1 MDLFS
6 RDIGKYAPLAD
17 RLRPRTI
24 EEFIGQEQIIGEG
37 KLLRRAIEADQLS
50 SLILYGP
57 SGTGKTSLSYVISQ
71 MTSSNF
77 IRLNAVST
85 GVKEVRDIIKQAR
98 DDLHLHGRKTILFLD
113 EIHRFNK
120 AQQDA
125 LLPSVE
131 NGEIILIGATTEN
144 PYFEVNSALL
154 SRSKIFRLEPLS
166 EKDIEAALLM
176 AIKDKERGLG
186 YYQIEFSDEAI
197 DHLVVSANGDLRIAL
212 NALELAVT
220 TTEKDSRGIV
230 VIDKEVAVDS
240 IQKPAM
246 RYDTGDQR
254 YDIISAFIKSIR
266 GSETDAALY
275 WLARMIES
283 GEDPKLVVRRL
294 IVHASED
301 IGMAN
306 PQALEQAVAALH
318 ALNFV
323 GLPEAGINIA
333 QAVIYLCESPKSNS
347 VITAIDLA
355 FHDVRSGLLGGV
367 PIHLRDGSYAG
378 AKELGHGVDYKYP
391 HDYPNHYVEQDY
403 FPEGMEKAQ
412 YYQPSDQGMEE
423 KLQKRRRQFK
433 ANPAD
438 DTE

>member
-6 RDIGKYAPLAD
+6 QNIGKYAPLAD
-17 RLRPRTI
+17 RLRPRKI
-24 EEFIGQEQIIGEG
+24 DEFIGQEQIIGEG

-57 SGTGKTSLSYVISQ
+57 SGTGKTSLAYVISQ
-71 MTSSNF
+71 LTSSNF

-85 GVKEVRDIIKQAR
+85 GVKEVREIIKGAKEN
-98 DDLHLHGRKTILFLD
+98 LHFHGHKTILFLD

-131 NGEIILIGATTEN
+131 NGEIILVGATTEN

-154 SRSKIFRLEPLS
+154 SRSQIFRLEPLS
-166 EKDIEAALLM
+166 EKDIEKALLM
-176 AIKDKERGLG
+176 AIEDEERGLG
-186 YYQIEFSDEAI
+186 YYRIEISDEALK
-197 DHLVVSANGDLRIAL
+197 HLVTSANGDLRIAL

-220 TTEKDSRGIV
+220 TTERDERGIT
-230 VIDKEVAVDS
+230 IINKEVAVDS
-240 IQKPAM
+240 IQKPAI

-254 YDIISAFIKSIR
+254 YDVISAFIKSIR

-275 WLARMIES
+275 WLARMLEA
-283 GEDPKLVVRRL
+283 GEDPKLVVRRM

-318 ALNFV
+318 ALDFV
-323 GLPEAGINIA
+323 GLPEARINIA
-333 QAVIYLCESPKSNS
+333 QVVIYLCESPKSNS
-347 VITAIDLA
+347 VIIAIDQA
-355 FHDVRSGLLGGV
+355 NHDVRSGMLGEV
-367 PIHLRDGSYAG
+367 PAHLKDNNYPG
-378 AKELGHGVDYKYP
+378 AKELGHGKGYKYP
-391 HDYPNHYVEQDY
+391 HDYPDHYVEQEY
-403 FPEGMEKAQ
+403 FPAGMKSKQ
-412 YYQPSDQGMEE
+412 YYKPSDQGMEE
-423 KLQKRRRQFK
+423 KLQKRRR
-433 ANPAD
+433 
-438 DTE
+438 

>member
-1 MDLFS
+1 MDLFAQN
-6 RDIGKYAPLAD
+6 IEKYAPLAD
-17 RLRPRTI
+17 RLRPRVI
-24 EEFIGQEQIIGEG
+24 DEFIGQKQIIGEG

-57 SGTGKTSLSYVISQ
+57 SGTGKTSIAYVISQ
-71 MTSSNF
+71 LTSSNF

-85 GVKEVRDIIKQAR
+85 GVKEVREIIKQAKE
-98 DDLHLHGRKTILFLD
+98 DLHLHGRKTILFLD

-154 SRSKIFRLEPLS
+154 SRSQIFRFEPLT
-166 EKDIEAALLM
+166 EEDIKRALLM
-176 AIKDKERGLG
+176 AIEDEERGLG
-186 YYQIEFSDEAI
+186 FYQIEISDEAI
-197 DHLVVSANGDLRIAL
+197 EHLVTSANGDLRIAL

-220 TTEKDSRGIV
+220 TTERDERGIS
-230 VIDKEVAVDS
+230 VITKEVAIDS

-275 WLARMIES
+275 WLARMLES
-283 GEDPKLVVRRL
+283 GEDPKLVVRRM

-306 PQALEQAVAALH
+306 PQALEQAIAALH
-318 ALNFV
+318 ALEFV
-323 GLPEAGINIA
+323 GLPEARINIA

-347 VITAIDLA
+347 VITAIDQA
-355 FHDVRSGLLGGV
+355 NRDVRAGLLGEV
-367 PIHLRDGSYAG
+367 PIHLRCTSYSG
-378 AKELGHGVDYKYP
+378 AKELGHGKDYKYP
-391 HDYPNHYVEQDY
+391 HDYPEHYVEQDY
-403 FPEGMEKAQ
+403 FPEGMKKTK
-412 YYQPSDQGMEE
+412 YYQPSDQGTEE
-423 KLQKRRRQFK
+423 KLQKRRR
-433 ANPAD
+433 
-438 DTE
+438 

>member
-1 MDLFS
+1 MDLFAQN
-6 RDIGKYAPLAD
+6 IEKYAPLAD
-17 RLRPRTI
+17 RLRPRVI
-24 EEFIGQEQIIGEG
+24 DEFIGQKQIIGEG

-57 SGTGKTSLSYVISQ
+57 SGTGKTSLAYVISQ
-71 MTSSNF
+71 LTSSNF

-85 GVKEVRDIIKQAR
+85 GVKEVREIIKQAKE
-98 DDLHLHGRKTILFLD
+98 DLHLHGRKTILFLD

-154 SRSKIFRLEPLS
+154 SRSQIFRFEPLT
-166 EKDIEAALLM
+166 EEDIKRALLM
-176 AIKDKERGLG
+176 AIEDEERGLG
-186 YYQIEFSDEAI
+186 FYQIEISDEAI
-197 DHLVVSANGDLRIAL
+197 EHLVTSANGDLRIAL

-220 TTEKDSRGIV
+220 TTERDERGIS
-230 VIDKEVAVDS
+230 VITKEVAIDS

-275 WLARMIES
+275 WLARMLES
-283 GEDPKLVVRRL
+283 GEDPKLVVRRM

-306 PQALEQAVAALH
+306 PQALEQAIAALH
-318 ALNFV
+318 ALEFV
-323 GLPEAGINIA
+323 GLPEARINIA

-347 VITAIDLA
+347 VITAIDQA
-355 FHDVRSGLLGGV
+355 NRDVRAGLLGEV
-367 PIHLRDGSYAG
+367 PIHLRCTSYSG
-378 AKELGHGVDYKYP
+378 AKELGHGKDYKYP
-391 HDYPNHYVEQDY
+391 HDYPEHYVEQDY
-403 FPEGMEKAQ
+403 FPEGMKKTK
-412 YYQPSDQGMEE
+412 YYQPSDQGTEE
-423 KLQKRRRQFK
+423 KLQKRRR
-433 ANPAD
+433 
-438 DTE
+438 